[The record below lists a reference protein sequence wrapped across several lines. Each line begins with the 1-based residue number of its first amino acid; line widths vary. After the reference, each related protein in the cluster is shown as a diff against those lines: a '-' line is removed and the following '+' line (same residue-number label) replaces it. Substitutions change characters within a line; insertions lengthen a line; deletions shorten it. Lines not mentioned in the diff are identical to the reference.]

1 MISHDLQALI
11 PRFLRTTR
19 IIWYAFMAA
28 TLIYCVLAWFVSEG
42 GTQQVESNWPAGA
55 LYVLVLIAVVA
66 GPVFAW
72 GIAPL
77 VASPRK
83 LVGKGKDTALV
94 TDFGDEQARYE
105 RLGDAERK
113 KAQHLGAIQA
123 SFIVRWAGVES
134 VAIFGL
140 IGLFTGLVPLYGA
153 WMFSIASLA
162 LLGILRPDY
171 EAALEQLQV

>member
-11 PRFLRTTR
+11 PRFLKTTR

-28 TLIYCVLAWFVSEG
+28 PLIYCVLAWFVSEG
-42 GTQQVESNWPAGA
+42 GTKQVESNWPAGA
-55 LYVLVLIAVVA
+55 LYVLILIAAVS
-66 GPVFAW
+66 GPVFTW

-77 VASPRK
+77 VASPQK
-83 LVGKGKDTALV
+83 LVGKGRDTALV
-94 TDFGDEQARYE
+94 TDFGNEQARYE
-105 RLGDAERK
+105 RLGEAEKR

-134 VAIFGL
+134 VAILGL
-140 IGLFTGLVPLYGA
+140 VGLFTGLVPLYGA
-153 WMFSIASLA
+153 WMFCIAALA

-171 EAALEQLQV
+171 EAALDQLQV